1 MKKNVSFLSIGLMLA
16 VLAACDQSSISS
28 ISPEDMVLIPAGEF
42 IMGTDSKGA
51 NADQK
56 PAHTVY
62 LDAFYIDKHEVTNA
76 EYEEFILAGGYKK
89 REFWTE
95 EGWNFIQ
102 KFQFDA
108 DEWHQIET
116 PLQYGE
122 NSVSTDPN
130 HPVIGV
136 SWYEANAYAAWAGK
150 RLPTEAEWE
159 KAARG
164 TDGRIYPWG
173 NEMNF
178 SKLSY
183 FPHIIKLQ
191 AVGSFP
197 EGASPYGVMDLAGG
211 VWEWCAD
218 WYDDSYYPQS
228 PRRNPTGPDKGEYR
242 VLRGGGWDSIR
253 LQLQTSYRYYDKENR
268 RTYNIGFRCVRNT
281 SER

>member
-1 MKKNVSFLSIGLMLA
+1 MRKYVSFLAIGLILT
-16 VLAACDQSSISS
+16 VLAGCDQSSVSS
-28 ISPEDMVLIPAGEF
+28 VPPEDMVLIPAGEF
-42 IMGTDSKGA
+42 VMGTNSEGA

-56 PAHTVY
+56 PAHTAY
-62 LDAFYIDKHEVTNA
+62 LEAFYIDKHEVTNA
-76 EYEEFILAGGYKK
+76 QYEEFILANGYKK
-89 REFWTE
+89 RAFWTE

-116 PLQYGE
+116 PVQYGE
-122 NSVSTDPN
+122 NSVSTEPD

-136 SWYEANAYAAWAGK
+136 SWHEANAYAAWAGK

-173 NEMNF
+173 NRMDF

-183 FPHIIKLQ
+183 FPHVIKLQ

-197 EGASPYGVMDLAGG
+197 EGASPYGVMDVAGG

-218 WYDDSYYPQS
+218 WYDDSYYSQN
-228 PRRNPTGPDKGEYR
+228 PRKNPTGPDKGEYR

-253 LQLQTSYRYYDKENR
+253 LQLQTFYRYYDKANR
-268 RTYNIGFRCVRNT
+268 RTYNIGFRCVQDT
-281 SER
+281 PEQ

>member
-1 MKKNVSFLSIGLMLA
+1 MRKCVSLLFIGLILT
-16 VLAACDQSSISS
+16 VLAAYDQSSVSS
-28 ISPEDMVLIPAGEF
+28 EPPEDMVLIPAGEF
-42 IMGTDSKGA
+42 IRGTDSEQA
-51 NADQK
+51 NTDQK
-56 PAHTVY
+56 PAHQVY
-62 LDAFYIDKHEVTNA
+62 LDAFYIDKYEVTNA
-76 EYEEFILAGGYKK
+76 EYEEFILVGGYKK

-173 NEMNF
+173 NEMDF

-183 FPHIIKLQ
+183 FPHATKVQ
-191 AVGSFP
+191 TVGSFAN
-197 EGASPYGVMDLAGG
+197 GASPYGVLDMAGS
-211 VWEWCAD
+211 VWEWCGD
-218 WYDDSYYPQS
+218 WYGEGYYSQS
-228 PRRNPTGPDKGEYR
+228 PQKNPKGPDKGEYR

-253 LQLQTSYRYYDKENR
+253 LQLRCSYRYYELAGR
-268 RTYNIGFRCVRNT
+268 RTYNVGFRCVQDT
-281 SER
+281 VEW